1 MVIFMPWTPIKSL
14 QLAPEWELNC
24 MLHLEGWYVKTPLWH
39 VSQPFRRKGVKVF
52 GPRTSPS
59 RWSSPKS
66 ITRPSVPV
74 QTEVQSSLSSGS
86 DVGRLPVMG
95 GLATRLEGPDQ
106 RAPTHRLVFLRHAL
120 RPRFSSQLHHGFLIR
135 ACLETRVNSTWA
147 QISSGL
153 EEETLF
159 QPRLCPSP
167 APSVQLRLDTEE
179 KHLLMDPLLPSS
191 LPY

>member
-1 MVIFMPWTPIKSL
+1 MFPSHFAVKESRSLAQGHHHPGDPAPKVLHDLLFPCRLKSK
-14 QLAPEWELNC
+14 AA
-24 MLHLEGWYVKTPLWH
+24 
-39 VSQPFRRKGVKVF
+39 F
-52 GPRTSPS
+52 
-59 RWSSPKS
+59 
-66 ITRPSVPV
+66 
-74 QTEVQSSLSSGS
+74 SSGS